1 MPRAYIVKEPGS
13 NLTIEALLEWMDKEC
28 SPMTKLYGG
37 AAFID
42 QIPISEVRLAI
53 FDLIDTLAILS

>member
-1 MPRAYIVKEPGS
+1 
-13 NLTIEALLEWMDKEC
+13 MDKEC